1 NPASRTT
8 NKSVFV
14 HAYIKV
20 INYRII
26 NQRTNV
32 RPIKIEAMPSGKK
45 KKRHKM
51 STHKRKKRLR
61 KNRHKSKK

>member
-1 NPASRTT
+1 MLNPASRTT

-32 RPIKIEAMPSGKK
+32 RRIKFKGNEKDYFDS
-45 KKRHKM
+45 
-51 STHKRKKRLR
+51 S
-61 KNRHKSKK
+61 NRYLCDFWS